1 MNFFWQ
7 MQACIKDL
15 MDLALKMCCLA
26 KEEDETSQLSEVAEL
41 NLEFEHLMQLLFTLL
56 NGMYEKSSGTS
67 MEPIAQLL
75 LRLDFN
81 HYFTQGLQNK
91 MKSTCAV

>member
-1 MNFFWQ
+1 MADASLYKGFNVLGLENVLPSQ
-7 MQACIKDL
+7 GISL
-15 MDLALKMCCLA
+15 N
-26 KEEDETSQLSEVAEL
+26 EEDETNQLSD
-41 NLEFEHLMQLLFTLL
+41 LMQLLFTLL

-75 LRLDFN
+75 LRLDFK

-91 MKSTCAV
+91 MKSTCTV